1 MKSIRIFILI
11 ASPLLIQPA
20 LAEEKGAA
28 GLDMVAIRDAMQLFY
43 LDYNQLT
50 TIENLDDILA
60 TEGNPFYQG
69 INNNGG
75 ALVIDVD
82 DSRLRRRTLTAG
94 GGIIGPPYL
103 TVNGPVEGADGD
115 YDEGTPL
122 DPWGNPY
129 YLYSPLGLI
138 EPKGDTISQRFYGD
152 AFNFYSIVS
161 HGTDGLQ
168 GGGDDL
174 IVQLPFFINKPA
186 LSTAILTQS
195 ATKSTAGYQLTIR
208 GYVLGAQTGPA
219 TVLING
225 APAAG
230 TVTSWTAEEIV
241 ASIPGFP
248 GEETTV
254 SVRTS
259 AGTETRTIPLAFG
272 FPLLQASGW
281 EFYQ

>member
-1 MKSIRIFILI
+1 MKNIRTLLLT
-11 ASPLLIQPA
+11 ALPLLVVPA
-20 LAEEKGAA
+20 FAEEKGAA

-82 DSRLRRRTLTAG
+82 DSRLRRRFLTVG
-94 GGIIGPPYL
+94 PGIIGPPYL
-103 TVNGPVEGADGD
+103 TVNGPLEGADGD
-115 YDEGTPL
+115 YDQGTPL

-129 YLYSPLGLI
+129 YLYSPLGLV
-138 EPKGDTISQRFYGD
+138 EPRGESISQRFYGD
-152 AFNFYSIVS
+152 AFHFYSIVS
-161 HGTDGLQ
+161 HGPDGLQ

-174 IVQLPFFINKPA
+174 IVQLPFFINRPV

-195 ATKSTAGYQLTIR
+195 ATKSTSGYELTIR
-208 GYVLGAQTGPA
+208 GYVLGGETGPA
-219 TVLING
+219 AVLING
-225 APAAG
+225 VPA
-230 TVTSWTAEEIV
+230 TTSAVSWSPEQIV
-241 ASIPGFP
+241 ATLPSFP
-248 GEETTV
+248 GEGVTV

-259 AGTETRTIPLAFG
+259 DGTETPSVPLLYG
-272 FPLLQASGW
+272 FPLLEASGW